1 MEHDLEILNQV
12 LKERI
17 QEKYLVN
24 REMQKQLLINIDII
38 AKHKDLMKL
47 FLEIPDMESGGQL
60 LVFIVEMY
68 KVIEMFRK
76 PLKEGFAQ
84 IKKMRTFTS
93 EIVNLKET
101 FLDSNKS
108 HIKMIE
114 EVSPEISKILVKL
127 DKPVSLLELGL
138 DSAVGFHGAAV
149 TSHFEDTG
157 QQCKSSSV

>member
-1 MEHDLEILNQV
+1 
-12 LKERI
+12 
-17 QEKYLVN
+17 
-24 REMQKQLLINIDII
+24 
-38 AKHKDLMKL
+38 MKL

-68 KVIEMFRK
+68 KVIEMFLK

-138 DSAVGFHGAAV
+138 ERVQGLVLIQQWDSMEQQLPV
-149 TSHFEDTG
+149 TLKTQVSNVNRAQFEP
-157 QQCKSSSV
+157 SSP